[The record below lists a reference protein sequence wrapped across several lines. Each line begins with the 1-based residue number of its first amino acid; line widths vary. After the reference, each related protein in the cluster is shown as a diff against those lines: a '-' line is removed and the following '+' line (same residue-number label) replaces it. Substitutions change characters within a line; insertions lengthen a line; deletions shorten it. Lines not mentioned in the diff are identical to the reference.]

1 MITLIQKPFLKREK
15 KHKKGIAQATL
26 KSKNKYHSLEILL
39 PFFLAHVA
47 GVNTCSKS
55 TCRERNTP
63 RFSSLF
69 AHSLA
74 LFHRQENEKKTPSAP
89 QATFFLSILPSVF
102 AVYVDIL
109 IHSPPCWARLDLILS
124 NIDIQGEVKT
134 IGWAADCS
142 KGCLTTM
149 QKFKKQPRFCYKCLS
164 LLMFLDFE
172 ISRRQTWRN

>member
-1 MITLIQKPFLKREK
+1 MFQKHMQR
-15 KHKKGIAQATL
+15 T
-26 KSKNKYHSLEILL
+26 KYSPLL
-39 PFFLAHVA
+39 FIVCSSSCSISSARKWEENAVCSA
-47 GVNTCSKS
+47 GY
-55 TCRERNTP
+55 
-63 RFSSLF
+63 
-69 AHSLA
+69 
-74 LFHRQENEKKTPSAP
+74 
-89 QATFFLSILPSVF
+89 FFLSILPSVF

-172 ISRRQTWRN
+172 ISRRQTWRNWLKWKLKLRYVKLTYEKNCK